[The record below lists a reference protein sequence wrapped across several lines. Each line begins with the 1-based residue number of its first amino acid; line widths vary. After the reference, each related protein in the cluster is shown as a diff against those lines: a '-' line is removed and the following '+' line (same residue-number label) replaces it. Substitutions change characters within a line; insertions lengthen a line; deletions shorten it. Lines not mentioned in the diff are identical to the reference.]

1 MRYQPDD
8 DELMDAAL
16 LELQIQICVGEAAGT
31 PMLTGDDLAWLVLE
45 LSTELAA
52 PCAVFDSL
60 RQAAL

>member
-1 MRYQPDD
+1 
-8 DELMDAAL
+8 MDAVF